1 MGGPIFGNLTLWS
14 GVRYYDFSEFCA
26 QIVLVLRTGGYGMGT
41 LLGTNAVIFW
51 KFSTYVAVIISGY
64 PKIVKGSGSGK
75 QKPVEVNCCKSWI

>member
-1 MGGPIFGNLTLWS
+1 
-14 GVRYYDFSEFCA
+14 
-26 QIVLVLRTGGYGMGT
+26 MGT